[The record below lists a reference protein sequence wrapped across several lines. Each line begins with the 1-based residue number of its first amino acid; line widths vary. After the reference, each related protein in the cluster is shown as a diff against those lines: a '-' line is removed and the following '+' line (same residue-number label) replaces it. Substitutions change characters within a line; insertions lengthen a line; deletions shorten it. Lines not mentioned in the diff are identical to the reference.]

1 MIVHWRS
8 SQARSKLDINGNREA
23 AGVNWRQMQARL
35 VPSEKQYESL
45 ATLGLRQID
54 APHALL
60 AEVSWPHQSEIRT
73 CFAVSGPSM
82 PFSELWGSDWQ
93 RLEGLVGRTHAP
105 SPPNLPMIELLP
117 LAGKASCEWQFQGC
131 PRCQSNSVNSAFPG
145 HRRTCASKTEF
156 AYSLIQTL
164 S

>member
-1 MIVHWRS
+1 
-8 SQARSKLDINGNREA
+8 
-23 AGVNWRQMQARL
+23 MQARL

-60 AEVSWPHQSEIRT
+60 AEVSWPHQSEIKT